1 LKPRL
6 LRIPKVTDPTSFGTM
21 ISSPKTRTSRAAASS
36 DSIVLSHRLT
46 KRMAEIPTIEKMI
59 DCTGNVRAEPMEEN
73 FLSL

>member
-1 LKPRL
+1 
-6 LRIPKVTDPTSFGTM
+6 M
-21 ISSPKTRTSRAAASS
+21 SSPKTRTSRAAASS